1 MMESMQ
7 KVPKEL
13 AVKIGR
19 RAVKCIAFSIVF
31 LLLLQGASM
40 VLVPRN
46 DKAEDSTLNTVVFG
60 YLGEPDHTLD
70 VVMVGNSD
78 LNNGI
83 SPVAMYRQYG
93 ITSFASGQPRQNPLT
108 AWLRVKEALARQS
121 PRVLV
126 LEVDAMYRNPTKT
139 IGRCLWIR

>member
-1 MMESMQ
+1 MRN
-7 KVPKEL
+7 EL
-13 AVKIGR
+13 VKKIIR
-19 RAVKCIAFSIVF
+19 RAVKCVCFALIF
-31 LLLLQGASM
+31 LLLLQLCSM

-108 AWLRVKEALARQS
+108 AWLRVKEARPPIS
-121 PRVLV
+121 PRPGAGSGCDVPQPQHAQKP
-126 LEVDAMYRNPTKT
+126 LEDVC
-139 IGRCLWIR
+139 G

>member
-1 MMESMQ
+1 MQ

-46 DKAEDSTLNTVVFG
+46 DKAEDSTLNTVCLL
-60 YLGEPDHTLD
+60 YT
-70 VVMVGNSD
+70 SD
-78 LNNGI
+78 
-83 SPVAMYRQYG
+83 A
-93 ITSFASGQPRQNPLT
+93 AD
-108 AWLRVKEALARQS
+108 E
-121 PRVLV
+121 
-126 LEVDAMYRNPTKT
+126 
-139 IGRCLWIR
+139 

>member
-1 MMESMQ
+1 MQ

-108 AWLRVKEALARQS
+108 A
-121 PRVLV
+121 
-126 LEVDAMYRNPTKT
+126 
-139 IGRCLWIR
+139 

>member
-60 YLGEPDHTLD
+60 YLGPAAPESFDCMAARQGGARPP
-70 VVMVGNSD
+70 
-78 LNNGI
+78 I
-83 SPVAMYRQYG
+83 SPRPGAG
-93 ITSFASGQPRQNPLT
+93 SGCDVPQPQHAQKPLED
-108 AWLRVKEALARQS
+108 VC
-121 PRVLV
+121 
-126 LEVDAMYRNPTKT
+126 
-139 IGRCLWIR
+139 G